1 MEFLSSRDLRLN
13 PKQVWKKLR
22 KEGFGIVTLNGK
34 PQFLLS
40 SIEPSQV
47 EEALYLFRRIRAEMA
62 IEAIGRQ
69 AREKGLDKMT
79 MEEIDE
85 VIQEVRREARKKE
98 NK

>member
-13 PKQVWKKLR
+13 PKQVWKRLR
-22 KEGFGIVTLNGK
+22 KKGFGIVTLNGK

-47 EEALYLFRRIRAEMA
+47 EDALYLFRRIRAEMA
-62 IEAIGRQ
+62 IEAIGKQ
-69 AREKGLDKMT
+69 AREKGLDQMT

-85 VIQEVRREARKKE
+85 VIQEVRKARKKE

>member
-13 PKQVWKKLR
+13 PKQVWRKLR

-40 SIEPSQV
+40 SIGPGQV

-62 IEAIGRQ
+62 LEVITKQ
-69 AREKGLDKMT
+69 AREKDLDKMT

-85 VIQEVRREARKKE
+85 VVQEVRREARKKE